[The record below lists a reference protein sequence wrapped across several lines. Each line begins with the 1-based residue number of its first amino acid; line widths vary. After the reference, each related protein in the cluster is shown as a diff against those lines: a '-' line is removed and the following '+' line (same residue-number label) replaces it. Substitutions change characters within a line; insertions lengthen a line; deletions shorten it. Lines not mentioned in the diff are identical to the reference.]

1 MPTRYAH
8 TNIVAEDWR
17 TLAGFYEAVFDCVPV
32 PPVRQQN
39 AAWLAKGTGVKDAA
53 LEGVHLRL
61 PGLAEDSGFAGSA
74 PTLEIYNYRQVE
86 PRLSAAANRL
96 GLGHLAFA
104 VDDVQATLEAV
115 INHGRRALGEL
126 TQAEV
131 DGVGLLTFV
140 YACDPEDNVL
150 ELQHWDKL

>member
-17 TLAGFYEAVFDCVPV
+17 KLATFYEVVFDCVPV
-32 PPVRQQN
+32 PPVRQQD
-39 AAWLAKGTGVKDAA
+39 AAWLAQGTGVKDAA
-53 LEGVHLRL
+53 LKGVHLRL
-61 PGLAEDSGFAGSA
+61 PGFADGAA

-86 PRLSAAANRL
+86 PRLPAAANRL

-104 VDDVQATLEAV
+104 VDDVQATLDAV
-115 INHGRRALGEL
+115 IKHGGRALGEL

-131 DGVGLLTFV
+131 EGVGLLTFV
-140 YACDPEDNVL
+140 YACDPEDNIL
-150 ELQHWDKL
+150 ELQHWDTV